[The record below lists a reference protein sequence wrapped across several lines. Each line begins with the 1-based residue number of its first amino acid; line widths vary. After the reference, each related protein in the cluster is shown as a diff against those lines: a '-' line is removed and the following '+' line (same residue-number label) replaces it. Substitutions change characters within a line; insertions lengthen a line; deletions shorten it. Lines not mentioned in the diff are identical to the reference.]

1 MGAIS
6 ARIAPAR
13 RNDLNSV
20 SNGAGGKFSN
30 ASQLV
35 RTSRPIRDASVSIRN
50 WQMAPPVSLPTS
62 VTSSRSI
69 ASRKEMMCRAI
80 PRGDWSAPSFSAIGC
95 EPSGQSGA

>member
-1 MGAIS
+1 M
-6 ARIAPAR
+6 
-13 RNDLNSV
+13 NDLNSV

-35 RTSRPIRDASVSIRN
+35 STSRPIREASVSITN

-62 VTSSRSI
+62 VTSSRSS
-69 ASRKEMMCRAI
+69 ASRNETTWRAT
-80 PRGDWSAPSFSAIGC
+80 PRGDWSAPSSSAIGC